1 MTSIFS
7 SPGLKENVNLLKSLE
22 LVRCSERGAVW
33 ILRSP
38 HFVSAEARKASN
50 DRKLK
55 ASSDRN
61 FVCS

>member
-1 MTSIFS
+1 MISIS
-7 SPGLKENVNLLKSLE
+7 SSSGSKEDVNLLKSLE

-33 ILRSP
+33 LLRSP

-55 ASSDRN
+55 ASSNRN
-61 FVCS
+61 FGCS